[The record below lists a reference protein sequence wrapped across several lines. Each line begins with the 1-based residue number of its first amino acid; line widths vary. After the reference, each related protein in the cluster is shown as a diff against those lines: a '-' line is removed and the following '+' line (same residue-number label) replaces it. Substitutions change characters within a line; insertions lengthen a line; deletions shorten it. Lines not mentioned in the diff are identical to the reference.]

1 MKVIYM
7 GTPLFSLAPL
17 KALVDNGFDVPL
29 LITQPD
35 RKRGRKMQITY
46 SELKTYALDKS
57 IEVFQ
62 PEDVNSD
69 EAIEKIKNTDADV
82 IVVASYGQII
92 KEKIL
97 YMKKFHAINIHASLL
112 PKYRGASPV
121 QAAIINE
128 DKVTGITLMKMAK
141 GLDTGNILIQRE
153 LAISDN
159 DTADTLTMKLSQ
171 LGAKML
177 VDYLSNLHELD
188 EGVPQNDEK
197 SSYVKMIRKQDAF
210 IDFSESASKI
220 EHVIRAMQPWPVAFT
235 TYKANNMK
243 IFNGKI
249 VKSEACEKF
258 GTILDVSDDGILVKC
273 KDNAIIIS
281 EVQMPNKKRM
291 TIKDYIRGNKIEI
304 GERLGEWYAKL
315 FNGFRKVS

>member
-17 KALVDNGFDVPL
+17 KALKDHGFEISM

-46 SELKTYALDKS
+46 SELKTYALEHD

-62 PEDVNSD
+62 PEDVNSH
-69 EAIEKIKNTDADV
+69 ESIEKIKNIDADV

-97 YMKKFHAINIHASLL
+97 YMKKYHAINIHASLL
-112 PKYRGASPV
+112 PKYRGAAPV

-141 GLDTGNILIQRE
+141 GLDTGNILMMQEI
-153 LAISDN
+153 AISDD
-159 DTADTLTMKLSQ
+159 DTADTLTMKLSN
-171 LGAKML
+171 LGAEMI
-177 VDYLSNLHELD
+177 VEYLGGLDALD
-188 EGVPQNDEK
+188 EGTPQDDAK
-197 SSYVKMIRKQDAF
+197 SSYVRMIKKEDAF
-210 IDFSESASKI
+210 IDFSESASKT
-220 EHVIRAMQPWPVAFT
+220 EHIIRAMQPWPVAFT
-235 TYKANNMK
+235 TYKGENMK
-243 IFNGKI
+243 IFSAAI
-249 VKSEACEKF
+249 VKDTSDKKI
-258 GTILDVSDDGILVKC
+258 GTILNVNEDGILIKC
-273 KDNAIIIS
+273 KDDAIIIS

-291 TIKDYIRGNKIEI
+291 KVSDYIRGNKIEI
-304 GERLGEWYAKL
+304 GERLGD
-315 FNGFRKVS
+315 R